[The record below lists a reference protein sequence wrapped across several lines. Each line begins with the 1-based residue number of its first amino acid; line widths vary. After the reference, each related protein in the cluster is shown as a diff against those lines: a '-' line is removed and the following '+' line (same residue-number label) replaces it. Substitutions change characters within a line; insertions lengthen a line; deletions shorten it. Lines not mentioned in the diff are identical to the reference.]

1 MKKLSIEEK
10 YKSMT
15 DIEHVLC
22 KPGMY
27 IGSTK
32 KELQSGFLYNINTG
46 QMEQCEYTVVP
57 GMLKI
62 VDEIISNSC
71 DEYRRKDNM
80 GLTEL
85 SVEINTTDGYIKV
98 HDNGGIAVV
107 EHKEAGCWLPEFIFG
122 QLRTSSNYNDDDNRT
137 GVGTNGVGSSIA
149 NIFSTKFIIET
160 ADKRHYYKRSW
171 SDNMSVLNDD
181 LIIRDCKRTEHGT
194 TTTMYIDFKRFN
206 NNKLDEEFCRIILTR
221 CINAAVSNKGLNVSY
236 TDDLYTKN
244 NTQSVFDPTTELEDL
259 LDGGESSV
267 ESNTLTFKFDS
278 LKEYVS
284 LMYKDIIG
292 DEEQCIY
299 YNDDDKEF
307 ILVPENSINVGF
319 VNGAEC
325 SNGTHIKAIRS
336 IVNESLSV
344 FLKKKHKID
353 ITPRQCDNCYSL
365 FCELTVSNP
374 EYDSQTKDTLTT
386 PVSKFY
392 KDENKQFNI
401 PNVVTDKVIKSDIVE
416 CVLDWYKQK
425 SVAEDAKT
433 LRKLNREASKGLK
446 RPDKFIDCASKKS
459 TDRQLWIFEGDSAKA
474 AFRSCR
480 NPQTQ
485 AGLIMRGVPKGAY
498 GLKATEIMKNDVY
511 NDIIKVTGLKF
522 GEEFKMKDLKFSKI
536 VISSDMDVDGHHIAG
551 LLQQFFSNWPELF
564 EQGIIVRSI
573 SPIIIA
579 KKGKQVKEYYN
590 VDDFRKEQ
598 KKLNGWIIKYVK
610 GLGAQNMEESKLMYQ
625 SPRFESYK
633 LDEQSDTNFEVWFS
647 SDTEKRKKALI

>member
-15 DIEHVLC
+15 DIQHILAR
-22 KPGMY
+22 PGMY

-46 QMEQCEYTVVP
+46 QMEQCEYIVVP

-71 DEYRRKDNM
+71 DEYRRNDNM

-85 SVEINTTDGYIKV
+85 SVEINTADGYIKV

-107 EHKEAGCWLPEFIFG
+107 EHKDAGCYLPEFIFG

-160 ADKRHYYKRSW
+160 ADKKHYYKRSW

-181 LIIRDCKRTEHGT
+181 LVIRDCKRTEHGT
-194 TTTMYIDFKRFN
+194 ITTMYIDFKRFN
-206 NNKLDEEFCRIILTR
+206 NNKPDEEFCRIILTR
-221 CINAAVSNKGLNVSY
+221 CINAAVSNKGLKVSY

-244 NTQSVFDPTTELEDL
+244 NVQSVFDPTAELEDI
-259 LDGGESSV
+259 LDDNVSEQQN
-267 ESNTLTFKFDS
+267 NTLTFKFDS
-278 LKEYVS
+278 LKEYVIE
-284 LMYKDIIG
+284 MYKDIIG

-299 YNDDDKEF
+299 YNDEDKEF

-336 IVNESLSV
+336 VVNESLYT

-401 PNVVTDKVIKSDIVE
+401 PDVVTNKVIKSDIIE

-446 RPDKFIDCASKKS
+446 RPDKFIDCASKKPA
-459 TDRQLWIFEGDSAKA
+459 DRQLWIFEGDSAKA

-498 GLKATEIMKNDVY
+498 GLKATDIMKNDVY

-564 EQGIIVRSI
+564 EQGIVVRSI

-590 VDDFRKEQ
+590 IDDFKKEQ
-598 KKLNGWIIKYVK
+598 KKLNGWTIKYVK
-610 GLGAQNMEESKLMYQ
+610 GLGAQNMDESKLMYH

>member
-107 EHKEAGCWLPEFIFG
+107 EHKDAGCWLPEFIFG

-160 ADKRHYYKRSW
+160 ADKKHYYKRSW

-181 LIIRDCKRTEHGT
+181 LIIRDCKRIEHGT

-221 CINAAVSNKGLNVSY
+221 CINAAVSNKGLKVSY

-244 NTQSVFDPTTELEDL
+244 NTQIVFDPQSELEDL

-299 YNDDDKEF
+299 YNDEDKEF

-336 IVNESLSV
+336 VVNESLSV

-401 PNVVTDKVIKSDIVE
+401 PNIVTDKVIKSDIVE

-446 RPDKFIDCASKKS
+446 RPDKFIDCASKKAV
-459 TDRQLWIFEGDSAKA
+459 DRQLWIFEGDSAKA

-522 GEEFKMKDLKFSKI
+522 GEEFKIKDLKFSKI

-590 VDDFRKEQ
+590 IDDFRKEQ
-598 KKLNGWIIKYVK
+598 KKLNGWTIKYVK
-610 GLGAQNMEESKLMYQ
+610 GLSGLNMDESKLMYQ

-647 SDTEKRKKALI
+647 SDTEKRKKALV